1 MDPRLVRTRRLRTEI
16 LGTPSCYATT
26 NESKEG
32 HTPCGPHSK
41 FAFKYS
47 SLKHIGEFSLLSMS
61 GPLSLIASC
70 NKSFSA
76 PNRCFSLFGLTVHQV
91 HKLWFNN
98 SGNLGHALFCSLAF
112 FLSISSIP
120 FALINWI
127 PLGSPASQLQI
138 SPWADRRMASVHSS

>member
-1 MDPRLVRTRRLRTEI
+1 MDPRLVKTRRLRTEI
-16 LGTPSCYATT
+16 LRTPSCYVTT

-70 NKSFSA
+70 NL
-76 PNRCFSLFGLTVHQV
+76 SLLQTDVSVCLASLCIRYINFGSTTVGSTGNNLDF
-91 HKLWFNN
+91 KLV
-98 SGNLGHALFCSLAF
+98 SEVGGREDNLMGLSL
-112 FLSISSIP
+112 
-120 FALINWI
+120 
-127 PLGSPASQLQI
+127 
-138 SPWADRRMASVHSS
+138 